1 MAQATE
7 WKTAGVTG
15 ETPTWDEGDNKVLEG
30 IFVQLKTRVGVN
42 KSDVYVIKTADGK
55 LKNVWET
62 AVLRTAFADIPE
74 GSEVRIE
81 FMGMKQSPDQIDEKT
96 GELAMYRDFY
106 VQYREPQ
113 A

>member
-7 WKTAGVTG
+7 WKTAGVAG
-15 ETPTWDEGDNKVLEG
+15 ETPVWDLADNKVLEG
-30 IFVQLKTRVGVN
+30 IFVQRKTRVGMN
-42 KSDVYVIKTADGK
+42 KSDVYVIKTAEGK
-55 LKNVWET
+55 FKNVWET

-81 FMGMKQSPDQIDEKT
+81 FLGMEQSPDQMDEKT
-96 GELAMYRDFY
+96 GELAMYRNFL